1 MLENF
6 GGQSSPD
13 TSNTDIKGVAAVA
26 VNVSI

>member
-1 MLENF
+1 MLENI

-26 VNVSI
+26 VNGSI